1 VLPHFS
7 PRLAYN
13 LLSRFSVLTAILFCS
28 DLHHFDLVDVQ
39 FWRSRRSLEGLSARS
54 VLFGVFQSVIVFL
67 YILDNDTNMVVI
79 VSVFIS
85 LLIDCWKITKVVVFT
100 VGYNKIYSDITVIL
114 TAG

>member
-1 VLPHFS
+1 VATS
-7 PRLAYN
+7 TCCN
-13 LLSRFSVLTAILFCS
+13 DTISC
-28 DLHHFDLVDVQ
+28 DLVDVQ

-54 VLFGVFQSVIVFL
+54 VLFGMFQSIVVFL

-79 VSVFIS
+79 ISVFVS

-100 VGYNKIYSDITVIL
+100 VGYNKSYTYLIGTL

>member
-1 VLPHFS
+1 MHCTVHACLCHL
-7 PRLAYN
+7 LAVKFAQVQKSDN
-13 LLSRFSVLTAILFCS
+13 SSSVL
-28 DLHHFDLVDVQ
+28 HLVDVQ

-54 VLFGVFQSVIVFL
+54 VLFGMFQSVIVFL

-79 VSVFIS
+79 ISVFIS

-100 VGYNKIYSDITVIL
+100 VRCNKSCSVIKVIL